1 MRRNADSRTI
11 SHERCLRRS
20 NSEHIGCDSVR
31 SYRTCQ
37 SGFSLMTHYH
47 SLRKST
53 FPSRCRSA
61 VWSVPAQQWFSQQVK
76 EHLAV
81 PQYFQTFS
89 FDLLPAMQW
98 DARQDQRYPFGARWD
113 EVRHPPLFCAYTR
126 ATARQN
132 SCGSDYSISRCPGA
146 GEGDRK
152 KTWASTNSP

>member
-1 MRRNADSRTI
+1 MCPTTRTYLSVFYPLSAACMRRNADSRTI

-31 SYRTCQ
+31 SNRTCQ

-81 PQYFQTFS
+81 PQSFRTFP
-89 FDLLPAMQW
+89 FDLLPNYAMGCTTGSKIPIW
-98 DARQDQRYPFGARWD
+98 S
-113 EVRHPPLFCAYTR
+113 EV
-126 ATARQN
+126 
-132 SCGSDYSISRCPGA
+132 G
-146 GEGDRK
+146 
-152 KTWASTNSP
+152 